1 MKRKTA
7 KEILVES
14 FRELA
19 EKKPAD
25 KITVQEIA
33 ANSGNPAQNRRTQAA
48 Q

>member
-19 EKKPAD
+19 D
-25 KITVQEIA
+25 K
-33 ANSGNPAQNRRTQAA
+33 QNVDKVDNYS
-48 Q
+48 